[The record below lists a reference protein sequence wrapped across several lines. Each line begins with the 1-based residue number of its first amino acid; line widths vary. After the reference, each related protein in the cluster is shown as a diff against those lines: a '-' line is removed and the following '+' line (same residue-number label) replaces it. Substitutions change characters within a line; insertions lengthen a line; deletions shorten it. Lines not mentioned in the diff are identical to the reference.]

1 METLFTKYLPK
12 LQRTTTEFVREK
24 IHEIDWR
31 ANRLIGIK
39 GARGA
44 GKTTLL
50 LQYLKLYPLP
60 TGQALYISLDDLY
73 FSAHRLYDL
82 GAEFAQKG
90 GQLLMLDEVPRYA
103 NWSQEIKNLYDD
115 FPDLRI
121 VFTGSSIMHL
131 ERSKGDLSRRAVM
144 HTLPGLS
151 FREFLQIQRIA
162 AWPKIS
168 LDDLLARHTELATDL
183 TTRIKPLAHLG
194 DYWKYGYYPYFLEN
208 KEVYAQKLTET
219 IKLSLELDLPAVY
232 GVSYA
237 TVDKIKQLLVVLA
250 ESVPF
255 KPNISKLSELLQATR
270 GSVVEYL
277 HYLEELGVLSLLHR
291 DSFGITRMQKPD
303 KIYLSHPNLQYALH
317 LSQPDKG
324 TLRESFLLSQVLPN
338 HRVEYTDQGDFRL
351 DRRVTLEVGGANKSR
366 RQIADLSDAYVA
378 ADGIEIG
385 YGAKVPLWM
394 FGLLY

>member
-90 GQLLMLDEVPRYA
+90 GQLLMLDEVHRYA